1 MVDFAVNSD
10 GVLEVPLFTLLI
22 EENFEEVLAYAAFV
36 VDVVAGGAAG
46 GAHETTVTGPSTA

>member
-10 GVLEVPLFTLLI
+10 GVLEVPLFTLLV
-22 EENFEEVLAYAAFV
+22 EENFEEVFAYAAFV

-46 GAHETTVTGPSTA
+46 CTHETIVTGPSTA